1 MRETKHAPK
10 GKRSKKALSVVL
22 SVAGMSLAATAA
34 GPVASM
40 TLPATAPLQ
49 PVPLGEEEIT
59 DVSLAT
65 FHLFDQEKLGAP
77 GTIMEL
83 VRGGGCG
90 GCGHGGGC
98 GGCGHGGGFGGGCG
112 HGGGFG
118 GGCGHGGGFGGCGMR
133 GLAAVECADSA
144 DCADAV
150 DVAEDADGADAA
162 DGGADAAGVCPG
174 VVAIP
179 GAKQSAP
186 LTSIEIVNIDQFAK
200 MTGIGFHIESPV
212 GQFATGCG
220 AIPEGF

>member
-49 PVPLGEEEIT
+49 PVPLGEEEIA

-77 GTIMEL
+77 RTITEL
-83 VRGGGCG
+83 VRGGCG

-98 GGCGHGGGFGGGCG
+98 GGARRRIRRLRPRLRICRNARLRWLRPRLRICRNPRIRLPWMWPR
-112 HGGGFG
+112 
-118 GGCGHGGGFGGCGMR
+118 MR
-133 GLAAVECADSA
+133 MGRMRRMVGRMRLVF
-144 DCADAV
+144 V
-150 DVAEDADGADAA
+150 LGWL
-162 DGGADAAGVCPG
+162 
-174 VVAIP
+174 
-179 GAKQSAP
+179 QSLVLSRA
-186 LTSIEIVNIDQFAK
+186 LL
-200 MTGIGFHIESPV
+200 
-212 GQFATGCG
+212 
-220 AIPEGF
+220 

>member
-77 GTIMEL
+77 RTITEL
-83 VRGGGCG
+83 VHGGGGCG
-90 GCGHGGGC
+90 GCGGHGGGC
-98 GGCGHGGGFGGGCG
+98 GGC
-112 HGGGFG
+112 
-118 GGCGHGGGFGGCGMR
+118 HGGGFGGCHGGGFGGCHGGGFGGCR
-133 GLAAVECADSA
+133 GFGFGRGCGGLDSAADSA
-144 DCADAV
+144 ADA
-150 DVAEDADGADAA
+150 ADADGADAA
-162 DGGADAAGVCPG
+162 EGGADAAGVCPG

-186 LTSIEIVNIDQFAK
+186 LIS
-200 MTGIGFHIESPV
+200 
-212 GQFATGCG
+212 GQSRFVSGTD
-220 AIPEGF
+220 